1 MLRRLTARL
10 AKLADAKLAVNG
22 GTKRKLALSVCAGD
36 TRVDKKIVDQDQDK
50 GPEDSAHKAEELM
63 EQAAYT
69 PESEGRL
76 WRLEWAQAF
85 RRLAQIGKRDP
96 D

>member
-1 MLRRLTARL
+1 
-10 AKLADAKLAVNG
+10 
-22 GTKRKLALSVCAGD
+22 
-36 TRVDKKIVDQDQDK
+36 VDKKTVDQHHNEVS
-50 GPEDSAHKAEELM
+50 EDSAQKAEELM

-85 RRLAQIGKRDP
+85 RKLADIGKREQD
-96 D
+96 

>member
-1 MLRRLTARL
+1 M
-10 AKLADAKLAVNG
+10 
-22 GTKRKLALSVCAGD
+22 
-36 TRVDKKIVDQDQDK
+36 DKKTVDQQHDDC
-50 GPEDSAHKAEELM
+50 PDDSAHKAEELM

-69 PESEGRL
+69 PESKGRL

-85 RRLAQIGKRDP
+85 RKLADLGKHDP

>member
-1 MLRRLTARL
+1 
-10 AKLADAKLAVNG
+10 
-22 GTKRKLALSVCAGD
+22 
-36 TRVDKKIVDQDQDK
+36 VDKTTVSQDQTDHK
-50 GPEDSAHKAEELM
+50 DDPAYKAEELM

-69 PESEGRL
+69 PAREGRL

-85 RRLAQIGKRDP
+85 RKLADLGRDRREQ

>member
-1 MLRRLTARL
+1 MRHLQLMGERTPSAGFPNPGGE
-10 AKLADAKLAVNG
+10 AD
-22 GTKRKLALSVCAGD
+22 
-36 TRVDKKIVDQDQDK
+36 VDKNTVDHDHHS
-50 GPEDSAHKAEELM
+50 GSESAAHTAEELM

-85 RRLAQIGKRDP
+85 RKLAEIGKREP